1 MDSYQN
7 YLDSIIDNTYKELK
21 PLVDSYLAKTKCSEC
36 GGSVKNFKCIYCHR
50 TIEDMDFLVSTI
62 IKKIERLNDYLGNIE
77 IEKIKNNKLFNLFCL
92 LKDNG
97 ISEIDEILKKYNY
110 EDEFNNVFNGT
121 VKKLRNFEKLND
133 LEIDTVET
141 YIKRNTN
148 RKNIDSLH
156 AYFIGNAITKENQIS
171 YECFKI
177 LIKNFVENHI
187 QMYYPDNGVCIIIP
201 SEDIPTKIKSQK
213 ILGHS
218 TFNKTYIAEEL
229 VNNLY
234 YNGSTSFLGVFYHE
248 LTHTAQYKN
257 ALYGSHI
264 NAFILN
270 EIRDY
275 ILANELD
282 SYYEE
287 NYDNVLFELEANFYE
302 IDATMKFLESLGF
315 KIDKTRYIKEMGLIK
330 AKMENNTRYVNGE
343 EITLDNLFEKF
354 IVDKPEFLEKHTQLT
369 YIYKIL
375 DNKVYPKTE
384 EELLNDYNTIV
395 DNPNCSADDKEFYKT
410 FYSHFISY
418 GRK

>member
-1 MDSYQN
+1 MNLLIQ
-7 YLDSIIDNTYKELK
+7 
-21 PLVDSYLAKTKCSEC
+21 
-36 GGSVKNFKCIYCHR
+36 
-50 TIEDMDFLVSTI
+50 
-62 IKKIERLNDYLGNIE
+62 LNI
-77 IEKIKNNKLFNLFCL
+77 
-92 LKDNG
+92 
-97 ISEIDEILKKYNY
+97 
-110 EDEFNNVFNGT
+110 
-121 VKKLRNFEKLND
+121 
-133 LEIDTVET
+133 
-141 YIKRNTN
+141 
-148 RKNIDSLH
+148 
-156 AYFIGNAITKENQIS
+156 
-171 YECFKI
+171 
-177 LIKNFVENHI
+177 
-187 QMYYPDNGVCIIIP
+187 
-201 SEDIPTKIKSQK
+201 
-213 ILGHS
+213 
-218 TFNKTYIAEEL
+218 
-229 VNNLY
+229 
-234 YNGSTSFLGVFYHE
+234 
-248 LTHTAQYKN
+248 N

-343 EITLDNLFEKF
+343 ETTLDNLFEKF

-410 FYSHFISY
+410 FYYHFISY